1 MSLFGDEINA
11 LDPQPDDASAV
22 QTQTDT
28 LLEPKSS
35 TLCLGHDP
43 QEKLFLELYKNNNIP
58 HAMVFQG
65 LKGIGKTTMAF
76 RLARFLLKNGKG
88 MDASDG
94 LFGGDALPQDI
105 TSLDVSPDDPVFRRI
120 ASGGHADLL
129 YIHRGF
135 DKSKGKKDSSLKVEA
150 LRQIEPFLRKTASE
164 GGWRIVIIEDADTM
178 NRNAQ
183 NAILKIL
190 EEPPSHVLIM
200 LITTRPGMLIPTIH
214 SRTRKVMFEPLS
226 TDTMHVLI
234 EKYGESLSHDDLTI
248 LNDLSGGS
256 IGEAVNYIEN
266 GGLDILK
273 DVLDYMNH
281 AHNGEIQKLHEVSVR
296 LGMTSQD
303 REYRMFVHILQW
315 VFRKMLF
322 LKARNDTT
330 LPAYMDRP
338 VTQSIMGSH
347 SMESVLKICDSLK
360 THFERIDFSNLDR
373 RDAVRS
379 AFLMINE

>member
-1 MSLFGDEINA
+1 MSLFGDEIEEPVA
-11 LDPQPDDASAV
+11 RPDDAGAV
-22 QTQTDT
+22 LPPADT

-35 TLCLGHDP
+35 TLCLGHKE
-43 QEKLFLELYKNNNIP
+43 QEKLFIELYKNNNLP

-88 MDASDG
+88 MDSSDG
-94 LFGGDALPQDI
+94 LFGGEALPQDI
-105 TSLDVSPDDPVFRRI
+105 SSLDVAPDDPVFRRI

-135 DKSKGKKDSSLKVEA
+135 DKSKGKQDNSLKVEA

-190 EEPPSHVLIM
+190 EEPPAHVLII
-200 LITTRPGMLIPTIH
+200 LVTNRPGKLIPTIH
-214 SRTRKVMFEPLS
+214 SRTRKITFDSLS
-226 TDTMHVLI
+226 ADTMHTLI
-234 EKYGESLSHDDLTI
+234 EKYGETLSHDDLVI

-256 IGEAVNYIEN
+256 IGEAINYIDN

-273 DVLDYMNH
+273 DVLDYMDH
-281 AHNGEIQKLHEVSVR
+281 AHNRRVEKLHELSAR
-296 LGMTSQD
+296 LGAPAQD
-303 REYRMFVHILQW
+303 KEYRLFIQIMQW
-315 VFRKMLF
+315 LYRKMLF
-322 LKARNDTT
+322 LKARNKTD
-330 LPAYMDRP
+330 LPSYLERP
-338 VTQSIMGSH
+338 VTQAIIGSQSLESI
-347 SMESVLKICDSLK
+347 LKTCDSLQA
-360 THFERIDFSNLDR
+360 HFERIEFSNLDR